1 MNSLDA
7 ITLKAFLVALTQL
20 EGSLSVEFQG
30 ELNAIGKEF
39 PSGVSS
45 LHVLAK
51 RLAPL
56 EQTYKKARRILQAD
70 AGERLRFAGSDFE
83 DAAQSYEHE
92 VQGLAIKVL
101 NASDTVALAKEIAVE
116 SVVLKQLLVQ
126 LQSETTFRVANAQAE
141 AETSST
147 SQESK
152 SFLEKTSNEVLTTV
166 DNPEFEA
173 AMQAFAITRK
183 NYRNAF
189 RELAK

>member
-20 EGSLSVEFQG
+20 EGSLSGELQD

-45 LHVLAK
+45 LHVLA
-51 RLAPL
+51 RHLAPL
-56 EQTYKKARRILQAD
+56 EQTYKKARHILQAD
-70 AGERLRFAGSDFE
+70 AGERLRFAEPDFK
-83 DAAQSYEHE
+83 DADQSYEEE
-92 VQGLAIKVL
+92 VQSLAIKVL
-101 NASDTVALAKEIAVE
+101 NASDSVALAKKIAVE
-116 SVVLKQLLVQ
+116 SVALKQLLFQ
-126 LQSETTFRVANAQAE
+126 LQSETSFRVANTQAE

-147 SQESK
+147 SQESNI
-152 SFLEKTSNEVLTTV
+152 FLEKTSEGVQTTPY
-166 DNPEFEA
+166 NPEYDA